1 MVVSK
6 TIGNYIVPMYIMFQS
21 FELSHTTNISV
32 SSRKNIMLSL
42 MIGNLNS
49 PEVRLVKSDMESYGK
64 VYVWTTEKMQSLPSV
79 VKSFWK
85 CQKYVP
91 TVTKKLFLGHS
102 A

>member
-6 TIGNYIVPMYIMFQS
+6 RIGNYIVPIYIMFKS
-21 FELSHTTNISV
+21 FELSHETNIGV

-79 VKSFWK
+79 VKSF
-85 CQKYVP
+85 
-91 TVTKKLFLGHS
+91 
-102 A
+102 